1 MGAAASKRTTV
12 RRRRAG
18 AERKSASQKI
28 VGVGGPRGS
37 GISGVGD
44 EKPAKRRVKHSLE
57 WANSDPAGKEA
68 LPDDSSSSSLEGPR
82 DAPPDEG
89 VGPQGECHVREEEEE
104 REHNLISEDAQMS
117 SGELPGEEDRNEE
130 DGGEEDGSEEN
141 EELFDAADATGW
153 EEVCA
158 CLQLLA
164 LLFFILACEVM
175 FIKWFSQALSF
186 LFARPRLVWEGDE
199 HLQVRYTSLGL
210 GPR

>member
-1 MGAAASKRTTV
+1 MGAAASRRAPV
-12 RRRRAG
+12 GRRRAEG
-18 AERKSASQKI
+18 AERKSASRKV

-44 EKPAKRRVKHSLE
+44 EKPAKRRIKHSLG
-57 WANSDPAGKEA
+57 WANPNPAGKEA
-68 LPDDSSSSSLEGPR
+68 VPDDSSSPSSEETR

-89 VGPQGECHVREEEEE
+89 TGPQGEGHGREEEEE
-104 REHNLISEDAQMS
+104 RD
-117 SGELPGEEDRNEE
+117 
-130 DGGEEDGSEEN
+130 EEDGSEEN

-164 LLFFILACEVM
+164 LLFCILACEAM

-186 LFARPRLVWEGDE
+186 VFARARLVWEGDE
-199 HLQVRYTSLGL
+199 HLQVRYTSRVP